1 MSESTASRLE
11 RPFSI
16 LHVCTGNIGRSP
28 MAEYLMRAALHD
40 RLGARADEFSVS
52 SAGTWGCQ
60 GSGMEPFAL
69 LAVAERGL
77 GTLQPPPT
85 EFRARELT
93 EDLLAR
99 ADLVLTA
106 TTEHRAHAVG
116 LVPAVVRR
124 TFTLKEFARI
134 AQAMMSTEGAA
145 GVLPET
151 RPQNLRERALA
162 NVRSASQFRGM
173 APRPG
178 PGEDD
183 VEDPIGAPQTIYWQ
197 RADEIQRACTQALDL
212 LLDPRH

>member
-134 AQAMMSTEGAA
+134 AEALMSATDSAALVPAIGTEDLRTQAFAC
-145 GVLPET
+145 V
-151 RPQNLRERALA
+151 RA
-162 NVRSASQFRGM
+162 ASQFRGI

-183 VEDPIGAPQTIYWQ
+183 VEDPIGASQTIYRQ
-197 RADEIQRACTQALDL
+197 RAEEIQRACTQALDL
-212 LLDPRH
+212 LLSARH